1 MPEELPPRS
10 RAKQALRAIGGPL
23 VVYSDRRFSGV
34 HEHLDDRIDRLGVEM
49 GDRFDQLHV
58 MLASE
63 TEILSE
69 LSLSLQRF
77 AELFVDRVEEL
88 TATIQEQL
96 AGAAPNG
103 ATENGTT
110 DAESTKAGSTKGGAG
125 DEPGD

>member
-23 VVYSDRRFSGV
+23 VVYSDRRFAGV
-34 HEHLDDRIDRLGVEM
+34 HEHLDERIDRLGVEM

-77 AELFVDRVEEL
+77 AELFIDRVEEL
-88 TATIQEQL
+88 SETIRQQAE
-96 AGAAPNG
+96 AAAPTVPTESPTTESP
-103 ATENGTT
+103 ATETGT
-110 DAESTKAGSTKGGAG
+110 A

>member
-96 AGAAPNG
+96 ANAPSREADTGTAETN
-103 ATENGTT
+103 ATGTGKSGT
-110 DAESTKAGSTKGGAG
+110 D

>member
-1 MPEELPPRS
+1 MPEDLPPRS
-10 RAKQALRAIGGPL
+10 RAKQALRTLGGPL
-23 VVYSDRRFSGV
+23 VVYSDRRFAGI
-34 HEHLDDRIDRLGVEM
+34 HEHLDERVERLGVEM

-88 TATIQEQL
+88 SASIQQQL
-96 AGAAPNG
+96 ADASPPPAETPPTETAA
-103 ATENGTT
+103 A
-110 DAESTKAGSTKGGAG
+110 